1 MNADHMILK
10 KRKTYWPSEL
20 RSNFSLIN
28 KLGFTLIELMVA
40 VAIIGILAAISALQV
55 MKYSAKSRQSEA
67 KTHLA
72 LLYTSEKTFQSEFSV
87 YDPNFFLVGFGIVG
101 GTRYN
106 VGFASGGDTA
116 ASISGVAPP
125 AATAVARDLI
135 TYCPQ
140 SFSSDI
146 RHFLKPKFLFSSLL
160 LEKAFA
166 GPGGG
171 VGGWGGGGGGWG
183 SGWGGGGGAG
193 GGGAGGGGAGGGGA
207 GGGGAGGGGAGG
219 TSCWVIN
226 GADAALPDTIDAT
239 GAGYVVSGG
248 ATLYT
253 AAATARIYPNA
264 PSDVWTINQDKTLAN
279 VQNGIP

>member
-171 VGGWGGGGGGWG
+171 VGGWGGGGG
-183 SGWGGGGGAG
+183 
-193 GGGAGGGGAGGGGA
+193 
-207 GGGGAGGGGAGG
+207 AGGGGAGG

>member
-1 MNADHMILK
+1 MMVGRMILNK
-10 KRKTYWPSEL
+10 SK
-20 RSNFSLIN
+20 SNMKLEFYKNFRLIN
-28 KLGFTLIELMVA
+28 EFGFTLIELMVA
-40 VAIIGILAAISALQV
+40 VAIIGVLAALSATQV

-67 KTHLA
+67 KSHLA
-72 LLYTSEKTFQSEFSV
+72 LLYTCEKSFQSEFSV
-87 YDPNFFLVGFGIVG
+87 YDPNFFLIGFGIVG

-116 ASISGVAPP
+116 AVVSGVVVP
-125 AATAVARDLI
+125 AAMAVARDLI

-171 VGGWGGGGGGWG
+171 VG
-183 SGWGGGGGAG
+183 GWGGGGGAG